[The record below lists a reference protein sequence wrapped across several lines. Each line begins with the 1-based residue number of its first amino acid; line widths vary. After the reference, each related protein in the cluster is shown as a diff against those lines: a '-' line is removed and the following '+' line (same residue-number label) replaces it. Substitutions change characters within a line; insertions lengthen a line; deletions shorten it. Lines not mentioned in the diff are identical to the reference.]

1 MWLKIVLLGQIHIE
15 ESKVNADKS
24 QWVFKLANGERVKSW
39 AYLSYTANGQTREDW
54 YYFDD
59 NNIMKSGWINVSG
72 IWYYLLETHNGSYG
86 AMAKGWYQENGKWY
100 YLDQNSGAMQV
111 GWTLVNG
118 VYYYLNPTANIQN
131 RPYGSMYQS
140 EQTPDN
146 YRVNENGAWIQ

>member
-24 QWVFKLANGERVKSW
+24 QWVFKLANGERVKGW
-39 AYLSYTANGQTREDW
+39 AYLSYTANGQ
-54 YYFDD
+54 
-59 NNIMKSGWINVSG
+59 
-72 IWYYLLETHNGSYG
+72 
-86 AMAKGWYQENGKWY
+86 
-100 YLDQNSGAMQV
+100 

-118 VYYYLNPTANIQN
+118 IYYYLNPTANIQN

>member
-1 MWLKIVLLGQIHIE
+1 
-15 ESKVNADKS
+15 
-24 QWVFKLANGERVKSW
+24 
-39 AYLSYTANGQTREDW
+39 
-54 YYFDD
+54 
-59 NNIMKSGWINVSG
+59 
-72 IWYYLLETHNGSYG
+72 
-86 AMAKGWYQENGKWY
+86 
-100 YLDQNSGAMQV
+100 MQV

>member
-1 MWLKIVLLGQIHIE
+1 MVRMVQWQ
-15 ESKVNADKS
+15 KV
-24 QWVFKLANGERVKSW
+24 
-39 AYLSYTANGQTREDW
+39 
-54 YYFDD
+54 
-59 NNIMKSGWINVSG
+59 G
-72 IWYYLLETHNGSYG
+72 IRK
-86 AMAKGWYQENGKWY
+86 MENGI
-100 YLDQNSGAMQV
+100 DQNSGAMQV